1 MALSAPPKPPHRAA
15 PAEPQAAPLEALI
28 EEARRRQRRRRISI
42 AAVVLALGAAS
53 ALYFGVIRTSG
64 SSKSSSST
72 GPQRLCVAN
81 LSGWQSRVVSAP
93 GTPPALLLTNFRFG
107 RADYLYG
114 HTDPQLRWPHGG
126 TLISIANWTRAATK
140 AMDPQYRPT
149 STLQLKAANFA
160 SFEGVRDLGQQH
172 ARLNGQLLEVW
183 VQARPTTAATIAA
196 ANRELANVRVCG

>member
-1 MALSAPPKPPHRAA
+1 MTVSAPPKPPRRAA

-53 ALYFGVIRTSG
+53 AVTSVIHTSE
-64 SSKSSSST
+64 STKSSSST
-72 GPQRLCVAN
+72 GPMRLCVAN
-81 LSGWQSRVVSAP
+81 LSGWQSRVVSTP
-93 GTPPALLLTNFRFG
+93 GKPPALLLTNFRFG

-140 AMDPQYRPT
+140 AMDSQYRPT

-160 SFEGVRDLGQQH
+160 SFEGVRDLGQEH